1 MSSRNVSTAPLWGIC
16 ALIAAAAQG
25 SVTDDEAAR
34 AALSAVT
41 RLAGEARGAVL
52 ERQGARGPTFSVDSR
67 WRVSVVT
74 STGDLPRLRDRTF
87 RTSEH
92 AGHTLD
98 APPSS
103 AQIEAAAREL
113 LDKVF
118 PDFDMAEMVLVSAK
132 PRREQARVEALWR
145 RTIPGSGFPG
155 PGQCHVDFCWPDRA
169 IYEIGAEC
177 PPIPDEWRR
186 PATVTAQR
194 AEEIGEKA
202 LGGLKG
208 GWLETTKDYCVVDPG
223 DEAKS
228 RPAWNVMVRF
238 GPRDNP
244 EECTCDRS
252 VFVDP
257 WTGDIVHTTTWKG
270 AGGGAPEAA
279 SRATTPR
286 PMGAA
291 SSEGT
296 ASRPW
301 LPWAGGGVA
310 LLVLVLGAT
319 TVCLRRRRS

>member
-1 MSSRNVSTAPLWGIC
+1 MRCAASLLLPAVVAMGLCTAS
-16 ALIAAAAQG
+16 ALGALSEEQAIQVAREAAQRAG
-25 SVTDDEAAR
+25 GPALEVTERDLDLRGWAFTFDERWWVGIAPE
-34 AALSAVT
+34 T
-41 RLAGEARGAVL
+41 GAI
-52 ERQGARGPTFSVDSR
+52 PMM
-67 WRVSVVT
+67 
-74 STGDLPRLRDRTF
+74 RDRTF
-87 RTSEH
+87 RASEH
-92 AGHTLD
+92 ARHTLD